1 MRGLP
6 FGIGAVVEIDGLPSE
21 GAIAPYKR
29 HLDSVALG
37 NAENTNVLPSWGEG
51 IAVDVG

>member
-1 MRGLP
+1 MGGLP
-6 FGIGAVVEIDGLPSE
+6 FGIGALVEIDGLPSE

-29 HLDSVALG
+29 HLDSIALG
-37 NAENTNVLPSWGEG
+37 NAENTNVLASWSGE